1 MTPNIQTDVLLVG
14 AIPFQIGDWSK
25 VGNVICWKFIWMPIK
40 YSSCIYKCRCALDV
54 ITKWITYQ
62 QEVHVPFLIAIFEEK
77 LFFTSVSNN
86 IPFPFKGLRTP
97 EERVQFLRNVPTEFN
112 VRLEAPLR
120 NLKTQADAGK
130 EYPEEFQAF
139 LDNYEP
145 LRKARGELGIANLRQ

>member
-14 AIPFQIGDWSK
+14 AIPFQIADCNK

-120 NLKTQADAGK
+120 NLNTQADAGK